1 MRSMRRQSHH
11 RIFCAGRAFLTGAF
25 LFLLH
30 FAVPSAA
37 AQDPETPPM
46 SPPAAQ
52 ELPSQ
57 PPVAA
62 VPELQ
67 DLQLPLTKTTKRAWT
82 NDDLVS
88 SRAPVDQYSFDKEAE
103 EAAAAAQAAA
113 EALLSRQAAL
123 SVKLPP
129 TAGATQ
135 RAIDEKLQG
144 ISDEKDAIDRLHK
157 EFEYVPDEQKA
168 GIQREIERH
177 TSGVQSSEQE
187 LKALE
192 DHLKQLNSK
201 TQGETASDSGKQPSQ

>member
-1 MRSMRRQSHH
+1 MRRESHR
-11 RIFCAGRAFLTGAF
+11 RIFRAGRAFLTGAF
-25 LFLLH
+25 LFFLQSALL
-30 FAVPSAA
+30 PSAS
-37 AQDPETPPM
+37 AQDPETPPI
-46 SPPAAQ
+46 SSPAAQ

-57 PPVAA
+57 PPVVP

-113 EALLSRQAAL
+113 DALLSRQAAL
-123 SVKLPP
+123 SVKMPP

-135 RAIDEKLQG
+135 RAIIEKLQD
-144 ISDEKDAIDRLHK
+144 ISDEKDAMDRLNK
-157 EFEYVPDEQKA
+157 EFEYAPDQQKA
-168 GIQREIERH
+168 GIQREIDRH
-177 TSGVQSSEQE
+177 TLGVQTSEEE
-187 LKALE
+187 LKTLQ

-201 TQGETASDSGKQPSQ
+201 SPAANSSDSGKQPLQ